1 AKPRPKDEKKEPCVV
16 LPAVPPHKRNAKA
29 WTNWFAE
36 GVEQLAERDPRVVA
50 LTAAM
55 PDGTGLMQFAER
67 FPDRFFDTGI
77 AEQHCV
83 AFASGLAEAGRR
95 PIAAIYSTF
104 LQRAY
109 DQVFQEVAIQNLP
122 VVFAM
127 DRAGIVG
134 EDGMTHNGLF
144 DIAYLRTLPNLV
156 LMAPKDGP
164 ELWSMLEFAIAHDGP
179 VGIRYA
185 RGGAPG
191 PGDLPGFSGESARI
205 ALGRM
210 EVIRS
215 GPDGAIL
222 AYGHM
227 VQTALDAAQ
236 MLAARGI
243 EIEVVN
249 ARFAKPLDEA

>member
-1 AKPRPKDEKKEPCVV
+1 KLHEVLQAIPAIGRDLDEVFDQAVAHVRRMVVPGHVFDELGMNYFGPIDGHDIDECIDYLERVRDLDGPILLHVRTKKGNGVPGSEERYDRAHAAKPRPKDEKKEPCVV

-109 DQVFQEVAIQNLP
+109 
-122 VVFAM
+122 
-127 DRAGIVG
+127 
-134 EDGMTHNGLF
+134 
-144 DIAYLRTLPNLV
+144 
-156 LMAPKDGP
+156 
-164 ELWSMLEFAIAHDGP
+164 
-179 VGIRYA
+179 
-185 RGGAPG
+185 
-191 PGDLPGFSGESARI
+191 
-205 ALGRM
+205 
-210 EVIRS
+210 
-215 GPDGAIL
+215 
-222 AYGHM
+222 
-227 VQTALDAAQ
+227 
-236 MLAARGI
+236 
-243 EIEVVN
+243 
-249 ARFAKPLDEA
+249 